1 MTENKDKNE
10 RVFVVNN
17 SIVDP
22 KTDNQTQLSLAKYEL
37 INAILGQ
44 FLGFVCIL
52 GGVALFFNGVA
63 GSTSWT
69 AKILGAESTITD
81 AAPGVV
87 LFIVGLFFVVVTRY
101 KFVHKKAN

>member
-1 MTENKDKNE
+1 MTENKDKNQ
-10 RVFVVNN
+10 RVFVVNH

-44 FLGFVCIL
+44 FGGLVCIL

-63 GSTSWT
+63 GSTSWA

>member
-1 MTENKDKNE
+1 MTENKDKNQ

-44 FLGFVCIL
+44 FLGLVCIL